1 MTTQTDYIPI
11 LIISY
16 FFPPRGGVGVQRI
29 AKIVKYLPQ
38 NGFKP
43 IVLTVRKP
51 EGSVPLD
58 DNLLQEIPSD
68 VEIIRTRSIEPYHLY
83 WALGGR
89 KKQDDPSFRGELVSE
104 GSKKGFLSRWYFEYQ
119 RRYLIP
125 DPKIGWLPPAV
136 AAADAIFKKYSP
148 KLILST
154 SPEST
159 AHLIALKLHAKY
171 GVPFVAD
178 FRDPWIDGFYSMN
191 RPKEVAQREKKME
204 RDVLESASLVTT
216 VMRENIDRF
225 ERNHP
230 GLNIDKFKI
239 IPNGFDETD
248 YAGITP
254 RTFQKFTIAH
264 TGSVYFQRSPVPF
277 FKAIALFVEK
287 NPDARNDFQILL
299 QGRVDE
305 SFLKTASELGIRDLI
320 TIENFG
326 PHKDSL
332 AIQLG
337 AHALLI
343 LSEGMMTAKV
353 YEYLRAH
360 KPVIGFS
367 PKGEL
372 EKQINEWGIGK
383 IFTPDEVPQSAAFL
397 GILYDNYKKGL
408 SPVLP
413 DFKDVPLEQ
422 YERSHQVKYLA
433 SLMKHLLGFAP

>member
-1 MTTQTDYIPI
+1 MATQTDNIPI

-38 NGFKP
+38 NGFTP

-58 DNLLQEIPSD
+58 ENLMREIPND
-68 VEIIRTRSIEPYHLY
+68 VEIIRTRSFEPYHLY
-83 WALGGR
+83 RALGGR

-104 GSKKGFLSRWYFEYQ
+104 GSKKGFLSKLYFEYQ

-136 AAADAIFKKYSP
+136 AASDAIFKKHSP

-154 SPEST
+154 SPEAT
-159 AHLIALKLHAKY
+159 AHLIALKLHSKY
-171 GVPFVAD
+171 GIPFVAD

-191 RPKEVAQREKKME
+191 RPKEVAEREKKME
-204 RDVLESASLVTT
+204 QDVLESASLVTT
-216 VMRENIDRF
+216 VMQSNIDRF

-230 GLNIDKFKI
+230 GLNKEKFKI

-248 YAGITP
+248 YTGIIP
-254 RTFQKFTIAH
+254 GTFQKFTIAH
-264 TGSVYFQRSPVPF
+264 TGSVYFQRSPEPF
-277 FKAIALFVEK
+277 FKAISLFLE
-287 NPDARNDFQILL
+287 NHPNARNDFQILF

-320 TIENFG
+320 TIEEFG

-353 YEYLRAH
+353 YEYLRAR

-367 PKGEL
+367 PQGEL
-372 EKQINEWGIGK
+372 DKQISEWGIGK
-383 IFTPDEVPQSAAFL
+383 IFTPDAIPQSAAFL

-408 SPVLP
+408 NPVWP
-413 DFKDVPLEQ
+413 DFKEVPLDQ
-422 YERSHQVKYLA
+422 YERSRQVAYLA
-433 SLMKHLLGFAP
+433 SLMKHLLDLTP

>member
-1 MTTQTDYIPI
+1 MTVQTDKIPI

-38 NGFKP
+38 NGFQP

-58 DNLLQEIPSD
+58 ENLMREIPED
-68 VEIIRTRSIEPYHLY
+68 IEIIRTRSIEPYHLY
-83 WALGGR
+83 RALGGR
-89 KKQDDPSFRGELVSE
+89 KKQDDPSFRGELVAD
-104 GSKKGFLSRWYFEYQ
+104 GSKKGFLSKLYFEYQ

-125 DPKIGWLPPAV
+125 DPKIGWYPFAI
-136 AAADAIFKKYSP
+136 ASADVIFKKYSP
-148 KLILST
+148 RLILST

-171 GVPFVAD
+171 RVPFVAD

-191 RPKEVAQREKKME
+191 RPKEVAEREKKME
-204 RDVLESASLVTT
+204 KAVLESAALVTT
-216 VMRENIDRF
+216 VMQENIDRF
-225 ERNHP
+225 ESNHP
-230 GLNIDKFKI
+230 GLNKGKFKI

-248 YAGITP
+248 YSGIIP

-264 TGSVYFQRSPVPF
+264 TGSVYFQRSPEPF
-277 FKAIALFVEK
+277 FKAISLFSESH
-287 NPDARNDFQILL
+287 PDARNDFQLLL

-320 TIENFG
+320 VIENFG

-353 YEYLRAH
+353 YEYLRAR

-367 PKGEL
+367 PQGEL
-372 EKQINEWGIGK
+372 DKQIREWGIGK
-383 IFTPDEVPQSAAFL
+383 IFTPDATTQSSAFL
-397 GILYDNYKKGL
+397 GELYDNYKKGL
-408 SPVLP
+408 NPIWT
-413 DFKDVPLEQ
+413 DFKEVPLEQ
-422 YERSHQVKYLA
+422 YERSRQVEYLA
-433 SLMKHLLGFAP
+433 SLMKHILD